1 MRSLGRVIGQAAE
14 MGVGGVGEE
23 AVAKER
29 GLIVSPEGINDSPG
43 APRTFN
49 CQVPRIGEII
59 RSFAKIVST
68 EDDGGPPARVIGH
81 CMA

>member
-1 MRSLGRVIGQAAE
+1 MRSLGRVIGQAVE

-49 CQVPRIGEII
+49 CQ
-59 RSFAKIVST
+59 A
-68 EDDGGPPARVIGH
+68 
-81 CMA
+81 